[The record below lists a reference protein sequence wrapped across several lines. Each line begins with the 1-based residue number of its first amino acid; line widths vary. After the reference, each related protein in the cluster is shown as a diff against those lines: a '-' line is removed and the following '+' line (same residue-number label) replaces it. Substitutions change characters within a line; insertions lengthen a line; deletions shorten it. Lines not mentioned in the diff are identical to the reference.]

1 MGAKRAY
8 RRYSKKAKV
17 GAKRVVQ
24 SRSKVRKVERRL
36 EDDVIAVEQRVV
48 RGAKRIEKA
57 AVKDIKKAEKVA
69 VKELKHL
76 SKDLTLFCDNCG
88 KAMRP
93 GGHVSRMFG
102 GRELRFCSALC
113 SAKYR
118 PLNYA

>member
-1 MGAKRAY
+1 MGTKRAV

-17 GAKRVVQ
+17 GARRVVA
-24 SRSKVRKVERRL
+24 SRSKVRKVGRRL
-36 EDDVIAVEQRVV
+36 EDDVIAGEQRLA
-48 RGAKRIEKA
+48 RGAKRAEHA
-57 AVKDIKKAEKVA
+57 AATDIKRAGKAT

-76 SKDLTLFCDNCG
+76 SKDLDLFCDNCG

-118 PLNYA
+118 PEIYD

>member
-1 MGAKRAY
+1 LGAKRAY
-8 RRYSKKAKV
+8 RRYSGKTKA
-17 GAKRVVQ
+17 GARRVYD
-24 SRSKVRKVERRL
+24 SRSKVKRVERAIEDEAVRLERKV
-36 EDDVIAVEQRVV
+36 VG
-48 RGAKRIEKA
+48 GAKKLEKA
-57 AVKDIKKAEKVA
+57 AVKDIKRAEKA
-69 VKELKHL
+69 TAKELKHL

-118 PLNYA
+118 PDNYA